1 MFVLNL
7 LLAMAWLLLTGQFT
21 PLNFVFGLGLA
32 YGLLWLFWRAVLSA
46 TPEADPP
53 LYFRKVAQVISFGLF
68 FVKELLLANLRVA
81 IDVLRPNMTIEPAVV
96 AVPLADFG
104 DGEAALLANF
114 ITLTPGTL
122 SLDVVDDPASHE
134 RILYIHAM
142 HAGRTQA
149 AVERFRAEIQQHYA
163 RRVQEVM
170 S

>member
-21 PLNFVFGLGLA
+21 PINFVFGLGLA

-46 TPEADPP
+46 QPQAEQPV
-53 LYFRKVAQVISFGLF
+53 YFRKVGQVISFVIF
-68 FVKELLLANLRVA
+68 FVKELLVANIRVA
-81 IDVLRPNMTIEPAVV
+81 ADVLRPRMGIEPAVV
-96 AVPLADFG
+96 AVPLSGFSDE
-104 DGEAALLANF
+104 EAALLANF

-122 SLDVVDDPASHE
+122 SLDVVDSPADGG
-134 RILYIHAM
+134 RVLYIHAM
-142 HAGRTQA
+142 HAGRTEA
-149 AVERFRAEIQQHYA
+149 AAERFRLQIQQQYA